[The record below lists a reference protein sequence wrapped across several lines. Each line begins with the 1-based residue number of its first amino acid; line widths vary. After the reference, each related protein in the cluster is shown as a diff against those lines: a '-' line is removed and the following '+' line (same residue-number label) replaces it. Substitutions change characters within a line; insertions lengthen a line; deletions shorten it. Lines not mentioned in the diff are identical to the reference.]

1 MARTQRE
8 LTPDDLPIAQMPAV
22 DLTHGMA
29 SRGAEDIVRADK
41 PLGDDYANT
50 LAFMEE
56 EVTIRLEHVSND
68 QMQKPVLAYP
78 FSVNGRT
85 AWVPTDRPWKVK
97 RKFLEVILRSQPF
110 SVATESFKPGDPA
123 ERNLMH
129 RYASRRYPVSILH
142 DPNPKGAEWHQRVA
156 LEG

>member
-8 LTPDDLPIAQMPAV
+8 VTPDDMPIGQMASV
-22 DLTHGMA
+22 DLTNGMA
-29 SRGAEDIVRADK
+29 GRGAENIVRADK
-41 PLGDDYANT
+41 PLADDYANT

-56 EVTIRLEHVSND
+56 PVTIRLEHVQND
-68 QMQKPVLAYP
+68 QIQKPVLAYP

-85 AWVPTDRPWKVK
+85 EWVPTGKPWVVK

-110 SVATESFKPGDPA
+110 SVVTDTFTPGERD
-123 ERNLMH
+123 ERNLLH

-142 DPNPKGAEWHQRVA
+142 DPNPRGPEWHQRVA